1 MNARILALGATL
13 IAFAALTSWPLLE
26 YGYLGFFP
34 AAVANPAAIQVFADV
49 AIACAL
55 ILIWLVRDARR
66 RGVSP
71 WPYVVL
77 TLTLGSFGP
86 LIYLLLRELRVGEAS
101 RAPAH

>member
-1 MNARILALGATL
+1 MTWNEREHR
-13 IAFAALTSWPLLE
+13 S
-26 YGYLGFFP
+26 
-34 AAVANPAAIQVFADV
+34 AIQVFADV